1 MVRRRYHVHAPG
13 LLYLGLV
20 VAVGVVAAQRPSNLL
35 VWVFAAMLAGVLVS
49 GVLSGWPLM
58 RIAVRRSVPATAS
71 AGEPMLVRYEVT
83 QRSRTWPAF
92 AITVREL
99 PGGIADACPVPAF
112 VRHVGPG
119 QAVLAETVA
128 WPTARGP
135 LRFGA
140 FRAETTFP
148 FGLLRKSVTFEGAA
162 ECLVLPRP
170 VELRPGALRSLVS
183 DGRPGP
189 GTVSRVG
196 PGSDYVGLR
205 EYRPG
210 DAIRSVAWRR
220 SSATGHLTVIERSVD
235 ASPRLHVVLDLRR
248 PTAELRLA
256 GGADPRALEE
266 DAIVLAA
273 SLLSAGVREGMESGL
288 TVLGLPGARVRVR
301 AGRRQ
306 LDRAM
311 LALASLDLDAP
322 RDAVGRLAAVDA
334 RDALLVVHVDRADTS
349 VGGRASVHLGASQ
362 LVSLAAGGR
371 EPAP

>member
-1 MVRRRYHVHAPG
+1 
-13 LLYLGLV
+13 
-20 VAVGVVAAQRPSNLL
+20 
-35 VWVFAAMLAGVLVS
+35 
-49 GVLSGWPLM
+49 
-58 RIAVRRSVPATAS
+58 
-71 AGEPMLVRYEVT
+71 
-83 QRSRTWPAF
+83 
-92 AITVREL
+92 
-99 PGGIADACPVPAF
+99 
-112 VRHVGPG
+112 
-119 QAVLAETVA
+119 
-128 WPTARGP
+128 
-135 LRFGA
+135 
-140 FRAETTFP
+140 
-148 FGLLRKSVTFEGAA
+148 
-162 ECLVLPRP
+162 
-170 VELRPGALRSLVS
+170 
-183 DGRPGP
+183 
-189 GTVSRVG
+189 
-196 PGSDYVGLR
+196 VGLR

-311 LALASLDLDAP
+311 IALASIDLDAP
-322 RDAVGRLAAVDA
+322 RDAGDRLAGVDS
-334 RDALLVVHVDRADTS
+334 RDAVLVVHVDRADATI
-349 VGGRASVHLGASQ
+349 GGRASVHLTASQ
-362 LVSLAAGGR
+362 LASLAAEAG